1 MSILRLQYS
10 GRITKAEHKEAA
22 GKPICEVSIC
32 KKVPAKGQDPERFDW
47 VRITIWQP
55 PEWAAPRLIKG
66 NYISGSGDL
75 TMRPYDKDGVKKY
88 SLEVRCGSYDF
99 EVEELAARE
108 SADVIHRAAPA
119 PIRPAMGSAPKNGN
133 DDDEVPF

>member
-1 MSILRLQYS
+1 MTILRLNYA
-10 GRITKAEHKEAA
+10 GRIIKAEHKEAA
-22 GKPICEVSIC
+22 GKSICEVSIC

-55 PEWAAPRLIKG
+55 PEWAAPRLVKG

-99 EVEELAARE
+99 EAEELAVRE
-108 SADVIHRAAPA
+108 PADATPRATPA
-119 PIRPAMGSAPKNGN
+119 PIRPAMGSTPHNGT
-133 DDDEVPF
+133 DDEAPF